1 MAYFRGL
8 MLQQMQLRGDKRDSI
23 TVECKYLYATKMF
36 ICNGLD
42 VYSIFFSVPEPI
54 DNILRRNVTPER
66 LLGLRLFRVFYSL
79 V

>member
-1 MAYFRGL
+1 MF
-8 MLQQMQLRGDKRDSI
+8 QQMQLRGDKRDSI
-23 TVECKYLYATKMF
+23 TVEWKYLYATKMF
-36 ICNGLD
+36 IYNGLD

-66 LLGLRLFRVFYSL
+66 LLGFRLFRVFYSL